1 LSEQASATTPLIAI
15 SERFRRRPQSRFSV
29 AFAAALL
36 VIAAALPAAAQ
47 DSDNDGLL
55 NAADP
60 CSTDPRNLCAGPVAS
75 TTDAVP
81 KVIRLNAGH
90 YTSSPPACAGTKVDC
105 NGATWLADF
114 GFNKTSSNSSCTLGG
129 GCVINGITALFGC
142 SDAQTEDLFQ
152 CDHYDTL
159 AAPNLIYN
167 FNVASGRYIVNLF
180 FANTFS
186 GTTTVGSRIFD
197 ILVEGAVKYGNFDQ
211 VAVAGASQ
219 TAVVRSVDVTVTDGQ
234 LNIELQHGVDTP
246 AIKAIEVL
254 NYGCSTNADCA
265 DSTACTTDTCVANA
279 CQHTSNCPIGQTC
292 NAQSGVCDA
301 APISFDASQ
310 LVGETLLN
318 PTSLDFGPDGKLYVS
333 QQNGTILG
341 YTIQK
346 NAPNDY
352 VITNTQTINLVKNIP
367 NHNDDGALAP
377 TQTNRLI
384 TGLVAA
390 GTPTN
395 PVLYVASGDPRIG
408 GGSNATDTN
417 LDTNSGIISRLT
429 WNGSSWVKLDL
440 VRGLPRSEENHQG
453 NGMYLDATTNTLFI
467 AYGGHTNQGAP
478 SNNFVF
484 LAEYALSAAILSID
498 LDAIGATTYDIPT
511 LDDQD
516 RTGTDDAN
524 DPFGGNN
531 GRNQAKLVPGGPVQ
545 IYSPGWRNPY
555 DVIVTEAGRMYSV
568 DNGSNAGWGA
578 VPINEGPAGNCTNDL
593 SEPGAT
599 HQDNLHHVTGPGY
612 YAGHPNPTRANMA
625 NTFNPA
631 NPQSPVTVNNPVECD
646 YRQPS
651 VSGPSSTA
659 DGALAIFSSSTNG
672 LTEYTTNDFDGQLQ
686 GDLLTVGHNDNLYRI
701 QLNAAG
707 TATTDVSVLF
717 ASVGTTPLDVIALGA
732 SDPYPGTIWVAD
744 HGTDAIFIFEPD
756 ETLTCTGAD
765 NPALDEDLDQFDNA
779 DEIDNGTD
787 PCSSA
792 DFPADADGDFT
803 SDLNDSD
810 DDNDGISDTTDKFA
824 LDPANGSTTS
834 IPLAFGWENDDPDP
848 AIPGILELG
857 FTGLMT
863 DGTSDYQALF
873 NVTKM
878 TAGGAAGVLTVD
890 EVADGDALNG
900 TNTQQYGFQFGI
912 DAEGTA
918 ASVFTIHSRV
928 VGPFL
933 GVTPTDFQ
941 SMGVFIG
948 NGDQDNYFKLV
959 ISSNGGAGGVE
970 SLLETG
976 GVAQAGPVDPIGL
989 PGPDAIDLFLVV
1001 DKAAAT
1007 VQPAYSIT
1015 NLGVTSNIF
1024 DLGGPVSIPTSWLT
1038 TATDGLAVGILSTSR
1053 GAAPVFAATWD
1064 FVEIFIG
1071 APDCTTNAECD
1082 DGNSCTTDVCD
1093 AGFCANQPVAD
1104 GTSCSDGLSCTTSDE
1119 CTAGVCGG
1127 EDSCPLFQACN
1138 GVSGSCETV
1147 TGDPDNDGMS
1157 GAGDPCPNDPRN
1169 FCFGPVAID
1178 STSSSAIRIHADDSA
1193 SFECSG
1199 TKVDCTGATWLG
1211 SFGHNTGTPSA
1222 CNLNGGGE
1230 SCVISGL
1237 AGLFGCEDES
1247 TSDLFQCER
1256 FDPTA
1261 APELLYTFNVPDG
1274 DYVVNLFFAN
1284 TFTGT
1289 TTQGSRVFD
1298 IEVEDAIPYDNFDQI
1313 VEAPGSAVALVRS
1326 VLATVDDGNGLQIEL
1341 LHGVQNPSIK
1351 AIEVLA
1357 EGAPPPPACT
1367 TNADCIDATVC
1378 NGSETCN
1385 VGVGCQAG
1393 TPLTCND
1400 GDACNGVET
1409 CDATI
1414 GCQAGTPPTCSDGNF
1429 CNGTETCVVPT
1440 GCQSGTPP
1448 SCDDSDP
1455 CTTDSCSANQCQNTG
1470 SCPSGSVEIDA
1481 SSIRSACVGTAGD
1494 TITISSVPV
1503 GSQADRILV
1512 VTVGAEEDNADCNLG
1527 LASATATYGG
1537 VAMSKAATM
1546 VSNTS
1551 SWRSCNGIFYLLNPP
1566 TGTANVVVTF
1576 PATTGTAIDNRH
1588 AGAFVL
1594 FAAAQQAPEAIASAG
1609 ANTSADPVNT
1619 GITPLTV
1626 GSTVVDVMTRGNTGT
1641 FLTTQSGQIER
1652 WEQSCTSSSSA
1663 TSTKEVTG
1671 TGQTLLGW
1679 DHSNPNRYA
1688 HALAAF
1694 APSGAT
1700 PTTTTTTSTT
1710 TTTLPGPSDAEAFVQ
1725 ITPSGGINASTFN
1738 ANGYTIR
1745 NDSPS
1750 GQSITQARIE
1760 FAGTLLPDLVFDPAG
1775 TAGDTAANCLV
1786 PGNGAAT
1793 TGFITP
1799 ANLCTTPYSV
1809 PYELGFRA
1817 IDVFFTDFDPG
1828 ETFQFA
1834 ADADPTSIRGTTGQG
1849 GDSTGS
1855 VSGLE
1860 LTGANV
1866 TVWFD
1871 DASQVSGE
1879 LFRIP
1884 SSLSGSSNIAN
1895 TTVLAAPTIDALG
1908 VSEPATV
1915 TSASQTIRV
1924 SGPAGASVRLMR
1936 VQAEMGFNG
1945 GSGYDIDPFEGN
1957 SAVAVGEN
1965 AATIGGGGFVDIPV
1979 TLTRTSDS
1987 SDLNYFA
1994 AVVVN
1999 SDLSGQTG
2007 TVSNV
2012 VVLEYVPSGTVQ
2024 VDSGSLRSACEGTA
2038 ADTITVPSVPVGSQT
2053 NRVLV
2058 VSVGAEEDNA
2068 DCNLGLA
2075 SATATYGGV
2084 AMSKA
2089 TNAVSNTTGT
2099 WRACNGIFYLLNPP
2113 TGSADVVVTLPT
2125 TTGTPID
2132 NRHVGAFVLF
2142 GAAQQAPEAT
2152 ASAGANLSTN
2162 PVNTAITPLTVG
2174 AAIVDISTRG
2184 NTGSFTTTQSGQ
2196 VEQWD
2201 VSCGT
2206 TGSSSA
2212 GSIKPVTGAGQ
2223 TTLGWS
2229 HTNANRY
2236 AHALAAFA
2244 PAP

>member
-1 LSEQASATTPLIAI
+1 MSDQASATRPLTGI
-15 SERFRRRPQSRFSV
+15 SERFGRQPQCRFSV
-29 AFAAALL
+29 AFAATLF

-55 NAADP
+55 NANDP

-75 TTDAVP
+75 TTGGVE
-81 KVIRLNAGH
+81 IRLNAGH

-105 NGATWLADF
+105 NGDTWLADF
-114 GFNKTSSNSSCTLGG
+114 GFSKTSSNSSCSLGG

-152 CDHYDTL
+152 CDHYDTV
-159 AAPNLIYN
+159 AAPNLLYN

-197 ILVEGAVKYGNFDQ
+197 ILVEGVLKYDNFDQ
-211 VAVAGASQ
+211 IAVAGASA

-234 LNIELQHGVDTP
+234 LNIEFQHGVDTP
-246 AIKAIEVL
+246 AIKAIEVI
-254 NYGCSTNADCA
+254 NYGCSTNADCT
-265 DSTACTTDTCVANA
+265 DSTACTTDTCVANL
-279 CQHTSNCPIGQTC
+279 CEHTSNCPIGQTC

-301 APISFDASQ
+301 APISFDSST
-310 LVGETLLN
+310 LVGETLNN

-333 QQNGTILG
+333 QQNATIFG

-352 VITNTQTINLVKNIP
+352 VITNTQTITLVKDIP

-384 TGLVAA
+384 TGLVAT

-408 GGSNATDTN
+408 GGATSTNTN

-453 NGMYLDATTNTLFI
+453 NGMYLDAATNTLFI

-498 LDAIGATTYDIPT
+498 LDAIGETTYDLPT
-511 LDDQD
+511 LNDED
-516 RTGTDDAN
+516 RAGDPDAN

-545 IYSPGWRNPY
+545 VYSPGWRNPY
-555 DVIVTEAGRMYSV
+555 DVIVTEAGRMYSI

-578 VPINEGPAGNCTNDL
+578 FPINEGPAGNCTNEI
-593 SEPGAT
+593 SEPGTT

-631 NPQSPVTVNNPVECD
+631 NPQSPVTVNNAVECD
-646 YRQPS
+646 YRQPG
-651 VSGPSSTA
+651 SG

-672 LTEYTTNDFDGQLQ
+672 IAEYTTDHFDGQLQ
-686 GDLLTVGHNDNLYRI
+686 GDLLTVGHNDILYRI

-707 TATTDVSVLF
+707 TATTDVSALF

-765 NPALDEDLDQFDNA
+765 NPSIDEDLDQFDNA
-779 DEIDNGTD
+779 DEIDNVTD

-803 SDLNDSD
+803 SDLNDPD
-810 DDNDGISDTTDKFA
+810 DDNDTIGDTTDKFA
-824 LDPANGSTTS
+824 LDPDDGTTTS
-834 IPLAFGWENDDPDP
+834 IPLAFGWENDDPEP

-863 DGTSDYQALF
+863 NGTSNYQALF
-873 NVTKM
+873 DITKM

-890 EVADGDALNG
+890 EVAEGDALG
-900 TNTQQYGFQFGI
+900 ATNTQQYGFQFGI
-912 DAEGTA
+912 DAEGAA

-928 VGPFL
+928 IGPFL
-933 GVTPTDFQ
+933 GITPADFQ
-941 SMGVFIG
+941 SMGLFIG

-959 ISSNGGAGGVE
+959 VSSNGGNGGVE

-976 GVAQAGPVDPIGL
+976 GVPQAGPVDPIGL

-1001 DKAAAT
+1001 DKAAST

-1024 DLGGPVSIPTSWLT
+1024 NLGGPVSIPASWLT

-1064 FVEIFIG
+1064 FVKIFVG

-1093 AGFCANQPVAD
+1093 AGFCANQSVAD
-1104 GTSCSDGLSCTTSDE
+1104 GTSCSDGVACTASDE

-1138 GVSGSCETV
+1138 SGSGSCETV
-1147 TGDPDNDGMS
+1147 SGDPDNDGTS
-1157 GAGDPCPNDPRN
+1157 DAADPCPNDPRN

-1178 STSSSAIRIHADDSA
+1178 STSSNAIRINTHTSA
-1193 SFECSG
+1193 AIECGG
-1199 TKVDCTGATWLG
+1199 TKVDCTGATWLSG
-1211 SFGHNTGTPSA
+1211 FGHNTGSNA
-1222 CNLNGGGE
+1222 VCDLGGGGE
-1230 SCVISGL
+1230 GCVISGL
-1237 AGLFGCEDES
+1237 VDLFGCEDEA
-1247 TSDLFQCER
+1247 TSDLFQCDR
-1256 FDPTA
+1256 YDPVA

-1274 DYVVNLFFAN
+1274 EYVVNLFFAN
-1284 TFTGT
+1284 TYTGT
-1289 TTQGSRVFD
+1289 TTGGSRLFD
-1298 IEVEDAIPYDNFDQI
+1298 IEVEDSIAYDNFDQI
-1313 VEAPGSAVALVRS
+1313 VAATGSGIAIVRS
-1326 VLATVDDGNGLQIEL
+1326 VLATVDDGNGLQIEF
-1341 LHGVQNPSIK
+1341 LHGVENPAIK

-1357 EGAPPPPACT
+1357 EGAPPPPPCT
-1367 TNADCIDATVC
+1367 TNADCIDTTVC

-1400 GDACNGVET
+1400 GNACNGAET
-1409 CDATI
+1409 CNATT
-1414 GCQAGTPPTCSDGNF
+1414 GCQAGTPPTCDDGNF
-1429 CNGTETCVVPT
+1429 CNGTETCVAPT
-1440 GCQSGTPP
+1440 GCQSGAPP
-1448 SCDDSDP
+1448 NCDDSDP

-1470 SCPSGSVEIDA
+1470 SCPSGTVEIDV

-1494 TITISSVPV
+1494 TITITSVPV

-1546 VSNTS
+1546 VSNTT

-1566 TGTANVVVTF
+1566 TGSANVVVTF

-1594 FAAAQQAPEAIASAG
+1594 FAAAQQAPEAIATAG
-1609 ANTSADPVNT
+1609 ANTSADPVST

-1626 GSTVVDVMTRGNTGT
+1626 GAAVVDVMTCGNTGT

-1671 TGQTLLGW
+1671 SGQTLLGW

-1694 APSGAT
+1694 APSGVVPT
-1700 PTTTTTTSTT
+1700 TTTTTTSTT
-1710 TTTLPGPSDAEAFVQ
+1710 STTLPAGDAEAFVT

-1738 ANGYTIR
+1738 ANSYNIR
-1745 NDSPS
+1745 NDSTS
-1750 GQSITQARIE
+1750 GQSITQVRIE
-1760 FAGTLLPDLVFDPAG
+1760 FADTLLPDLVFDPAG
-1775 TAGDTAANCLV
+1775 TAGDTAFSCLAANT
-1786 PGNGAAT
+1786 GAVA
-1793 TGFITP
+1793 TGFVTP
-1799 ANLCTTPYSV
+1799 GAPCTAPYSV
-1809 PYELGFRA
+1809 PYELGYRA

-1828 ETFQFA
+1828 ETFGFSS
-1834 ADADPTSIRGTTGQG
+1834 DADPTSIRGTTGQG

-1860 LTGANV
+1860 LTGATV
-1866 TVWFD
+1866 TVFFD
-1871 DASQVSGE
+1871 DASQLSGE
-1879 LFRIP
+1879 TFRIPP
-1884 SSLSGSSNIAN
+1884 SSLSGSQNVIKASPP
-1895 TTVLAAPTIDALG
+1895 VAPTIAALG
-1908 VSEPATV
+1908 VTTPATV
-1915 TSASQTIRV
+1915 TSAAQTIRV
-1924 SGPAGASVRLMR
+1924 SGPVGASVRLLR
-1936 VQAEMGFNG
+1936 VQAELGLNG
-1945 GSGYDIDPFEGN
+1945 GSGYDLDPFEAN

-1965 AATIGGGGFVDIPV
+1965 AATIGGGGFVDVAV
-1979 TLTRTSDS
+1979 TLTRTSNS

-1994 AVVVN
+1994 AVIVN
-1999 SDLSGQTG
+1999 SDGSGQTG

-2012 VVLEYVPSGTVQ
+2012 IVLEYVPVQ
-2024 VDSGSLRSACEGTA
+2024 VDSASLRSACEGTA
-2038 ADTITVPSVPVGSQT
+2038 ADTITIPSVPVGSQA

-2058 VSVGAEEDNA
+2058 VSAGAEEDNA
-2068 DCNLGLA
+2068 DCDLALA

-2089 TNAVSNTTGT
+2089 VTIVSDTTT

-2113 TGSADVVVTLPT
+2113 TGSANVVVTFPSAITNGT
-2125 TTGTPID
+2125 TPPID
-2132 NRHVGAFVLF
+2132 NRQAAAFVLF
-2142 GAAQQAPEAT
+2142 GAAQQAPQVFAT
-2152 ASAGANLSTN
+2152 AGADATTN
-2162 PVNTAITPLTVG
+2162 PVDTNITPLTVG
-2174 AAIVDISTRG
+2174 SLIVDILTQG
-2184 NTGSFTTTQSGQ
+2184 NTGTLTTTQTGQ
-2196 VEQWD
+2196 TEQWEQ
-2201 VSCGT
+2201 SCT
-2206 TGSSSA
+2206 SSASA
-2212 GSIKPVTGAGQ
+2212 GSAKLVATTAQ
-2223 TTLGWS
+2223 TTLGWNR
-2229 HTNANRY
+2229 TNPNRY